1 MNRTVRCLGR
11 ISLEASS
18 PAQWHA
24 NWANSDHVVFGFIF
38 FFFFFFSYHLLWFLS
53 LPLERETPIHK
64 ILCDRGMSRQ
74 VSRTVVLSA
83 ANFNKVVEMDFPDFL
98 EFEGAEWRLVF
109 MSRRQVLWIH

>member
-1 MNRTVRCLGR
+1 
-11 ISLEASS
+11 
-18 PAQWHA
+18 
-24 NWANSDHVVFGFIF
+24 
-38 FFFFFFSYHLLWFLS
+38 
-53 LPLERETPIHK
+53 
-64 ILCDRGMSRQ
+64 MSRQ